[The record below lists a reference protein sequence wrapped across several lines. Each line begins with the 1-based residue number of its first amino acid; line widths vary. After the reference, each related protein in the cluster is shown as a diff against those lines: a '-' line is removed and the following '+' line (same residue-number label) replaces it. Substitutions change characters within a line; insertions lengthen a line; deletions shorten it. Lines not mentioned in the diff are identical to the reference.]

1 MGLVSSHGPVLGTIF
16 QVVAH
21 SFGGHAVLN
30 WSWQVATLPEAL
42 ESSIAQ
48 LPAGW
53 VSGIEVTDEETNI
66 PDEMPLID
74 YWKES

>member
-1 MGLVSSHGPVLGTIF
+1 MEPALGITF
-16 QVVAH
+16 QVAAH
-21 SFGGHAVLN
+21 GSDGHADFN
-30 WSWQVATLPEAL
+30 WNWQVATPQEAL

-53 VSGIEVTDEETNI
+53 VGGIEVTDDQTNF
-66 PDEMPLID
+66 PNEMPLID